1 MLVSSYEGLTFQPVE
16 GLRLGHRNGKFVPM
30 SRKMVTIAICIIA
43 ILLLAWLVFGGRM
56 NGHMWSGDHMSGSP
70 MHQNTPIATGI
81 VIPDLSANERKGER
95 LFNENC
101 AVCHGDNGAGN
112 EGAGP
117 PLVHK
122 IYEPNHHGDMAFQL
136 AAKNGVRAH
145 HWPFGDMPPVSDVTE
160 NDVTDI
166 TAYVRALQRAN
177 GIN

>member
-1 MLVSSYEGLTFQPVE
+1 M
-16 GLRLGHRNGKFVPM
+16 N
-30 SRKMVTIAICIIA
+30 RKAMIIAATIFA
-43 ILLLAWLVFGGRM
+43 ILLLAWFVFAGGM
-56 NGHMWSGDHMSGSP
+56 NSHMSSGDRMPGSP
-70 MHQNTPIATGI
+70 MHQNTPIVTGI
-81 VIPDLSANERKGER
+81 VVPDLSAVERKGER

-101 AVCHGDNGAGN
+101 AACHGENGVGN

-122 IYEPNHHGDMAFQL
+122 IYEPSHHGDVAFQL

-160 NDVTDI
+160 NDVTNI
-166 TAYVRALQRAN
+166 TAYIRALQRAN